1 MGAARAVKLIVGLGN
16 PGTAYR
22 HTRHN
27 VGFEVLDRLAVRLGT
42 EFSRE
47 KFSGQIAEARLEGEK
62 VLLLKPLTYMNLSGD
77 SVAQAAR
84 YHADSPADVLVVYD
98 EVDLPL
104 GVIRLRKLGSA
115 GTHNGMK
122 SIVERLGTEDVP
134 RLRVGVGAERAKGER
149 VAHVLGKFRPEEREA
164 IEATLVK
171 AVDACECFLKDGID
185 AAMNRFN

>member
-1 MGAARAVKLIVGLGN
+1 VKLIVGLGN
-16 PGTAYR
+16 PGAAYR

-27 VGFEVLDRLAVRLGT
+27 IGFDVLDRLAARMDAA
-42 EFSRE
+42 FNRE
-47 KFSGQIAEARLEGEK
+47 KFGGSIAEARVDGEK

-84 YHADSPADVLVVYD
+84 YHADSPADILVVYD

-104 GVIRLRKLGSA
+104 GKLRLRKFGTA

-122 SIVERLGTEDVP
+122 SVIERLGTEDVP
-134 RLRVGVGAERAKGER
+134 RLRVGVGAEQQRGER
-149 VAHVLGKFRPEEREA
+149 VAHVLGKFRPDEREA
-164 IEATLVK
+164 IAAALERAT
-171 AVDACECFLKDGID
+171 DACFCFVKEGVD

>member
-1 MGAARAVKLIVGLGN
+1 MKLIVGLGN

-27 VGFEVLDRLAVRLGT
+27 VGFDVLDRLASRLDV

-47 KFSGQIAEARLEGEK
+47 KFSGQIAEARVEGEK

-84 YHADSPADVLVVYD
+84 NNADSPADILIVYD

-104 GVIRLRKLGSA
+104 GALRLRKLGSA

-122 SIVERLGTEDVP
+122 SVVERLGTDEVP
-134 RLRVGVGAERAKGER
+134 RLRMGVGAEAAKGER
-149 VAHVLGKFRPEEREA
+149 VAHVLGKFRPDEREA
-164 IEATLVK
+164 IEQAIER
-171 AVDACECFLKDGID
+171 AVDACMCFIKEGLD
-185 AAMNRFN
+185 AAMNRFNKN

>member
-1 MGAARAVKLIVGLGN
+1 MKLIVGLGN

-27 VGFEVLDRLAVRLGT
+27 IGFDVLDRLAIRLET
-42 EFSRE
+42 SFNRE
-47 KFSGQIAEARLEGEK
+47 KFSGEIAEARLDGEK

-84 YHADSPADVLVVYD
+84 YHADSSADVLIVYD

-104 GVIRLRKLGSA
+104 GKLRLRKTGSA

-122 SIVERLGTEDVP
+122 SVIERLGTDEVP
-134 RLRVGVGAERAKGER
+134 RLRVGVGAEREKGER

-164 IEATLVK
+164 IAAAIEQA
-171 AVDACECFLKDGID
+171 ADACFCFAKDGVD

>member
-1 MGAARAVKLIVGLGN
+1 MKLIVGLGN

-27 VGFEVLDRLAVRLGT
+27 IGFDVLDRLAIRLDVA
-42 EFSRE
+42 FNRE
-47 KFSGQIAEARLEGEK
+47 KFGGAIAEARVDGEK

-84 YHADSPADVLVVYD
+84 YHADSPADILVVYD

-104 GVIRLRKLGSA
+104 GKLRLRKSGSA

-122 SIVERLGTEDVP
+122 SVIERLGAENVP
-134 RLRVGVGAERAKGER
+134 RLRVGVGAERQKGDR
-149 VAHVLGKFRPEEREA
+149 VAHVLGKFRPDERDAIAEA
-164 IEATLVK
+164 IEQAS
-171 AVDACECFLKDGID
+171 DACLCFMKEGVD

>member
-1 MGAARAVKLIVGLGN
+1 VKLIVGLGN
-16 PGTAYR
+16 PGAAYR

-27 VGFEVLDRLAVRLGT
+27 IGFDVLDRLAVRLDAA
-42 EFSRE
+42 FDRE
-47 KFSGQIAEARLEGEK
+47 KFGGAIAAARVDGEK

-84 YHADSPADVLVVYD
+84 YHADSPADILVVYD

-104 GVIRLRKLGSA
+104 GKLRLRKSGSA

-122 SIVERLGTEDVP
+122 SVIERLGTEDVP
-134 RLRVGVGAERAKGER
+134 RLRVGVGAEQQKGDR
-149 VAHVLGKFRPEEREA
+149 VAHVLGKFRPDERVAIAAA
-164 IEATLVK
+164 IEQA
-171 AVDACECFLKDGID
+171 ADACFCFVKEGVD